1 MDEINNLAESQLHDA
16 HYLKSV
22 THLGDER
29 PIVTDHDIHSVSGI
43 KLVHAG
49 MRINSA
55 LYERLLQHKLAP
67 PLDQCLSA
75 ENTVTGKSLAEQ
87 AALMLKEDKRLSVIQ
102 SAQMGGWKLP
112 FVLKQVP
119 LNPAIAFKLTV
130 MREMQAELLQHS
142 LYVALISTYIGM
154 QMRLDKS
161 QLIDL
166 ATAALLHDIGMLH
179 VDPELLEREHKMTE
193 GERRHIYVHSV
204 TSWMILKS
212 YPEYTP
218 DVLNA
223 VLQHH
228 ERLDGSGY
236 PRGLKSGEI
245 GQLGQIIAV
254 AEIIASRYGNE
265 DVEHGWSRL
274 ETILKLNLRRYGWN
288 LVRHLKVFYQEES
301 EVPPCLDMDKQASR
315 DKMSRISAIFSAWDG
330 AWGKCAPGEGACYAY
345 PVCAFIN
352 ERMANLKMEVA
363 DAGLNLY
370 AKDENFLGIEEDS
383 RACFEAR
390 ILLDETLW
398 QLHNVLQEIRRR
410 WPLIDEESPTHGLNA
425 VNEWMKEVE
434 ALLTRPT

>member
-1 MDEINNLAESQLHDA
+1 MDEINELAESQLHDA

-29 PIVTDHDIHSVSGI
+29 PIVADRDIHSASGI
-43 KLVHAG
+43 KLVNTG

-67 PLDQCLSA
+67 SLDQCLSA
-75 ENTVTGKSLAEQ
+75 ENAVTGKSLAEQ
-87 AALMLKEDKRLSVIQ
+87 AALMLKEDERLAVIQ
-102 SAQMGGWKLP
+102 SVQMGGWKLP

-130 MREMQAELLQHS
+130 MRETQPELFQHS
-142 LYVALISTYIGM
+142 LYVALVSTYIGM

-166 ATAALLHDIGMLH
+166 ATAALLHDIGILH

-193 GERRHIYVHSV
+193 GERRHLYVHSV

-245 GQLGQIIAV
+245 GQLGQIVAV
-254 AEIIASRYGNE
+254 AEIIASRYSKE

-288 LVRHLKVFYQEES
+288 LVRHLKVFYQDEG
-301 EVPPCLDMDKQASR
+301 EVPPCLEEDKLASR
-315 DKMSRISAIFSAWDG
+315 DKMSKISAIFSAWDS
-330 AWGKCAPGEGACYAY
+330 AWKKCTPGEKKGCAY
-345 PVCAFIN
+345 PVCSFIN
-352 ERMANLKMEVA
+352 ERMANLKLEII
-363 DAGLNLY
+363 DAGLNPY
-370 AKDENFLGIEEDS
+370 ANDGNFVGIEEDP

-398 QLHNVLQEIRRR
+398 QLHNIQQEIRRR
-410 WPLIDEESPTHGLNA
+410 WPSIDEESAAHGFNA
-425 VNEWMKEVE
+425 ANAWMKEVKV
-434 ALLTRPT
+434 LLRRPT